1 MLQLPPNQKCRVYTD
16 DFVSG
21 NYMIQFYYH
30 AYGAGIEGMD
40 VSTRSVNSSSSKIA
54 WFYARALNGTTN
66 GWIEASL
73 LVNEV
78 ESFKVR

>member
-1 MLQLPPNQKCRVYTD
+1 MQPLPNQKCRVYTD
-16 DFVSG
+16 NFVSG

-30 AYGAGIEGMD
+30 AHGPGIGGMD

-66 GWIEASL
+66 EWIEANL
-73 LVNEV
+73 PVNEV